1 MFPSLKII
9 NPKHSN
15 LLTVVIVFS
24 VYGFSSCKP
33 PCQNTLGSM
42 TYPDAAG
49 GFTGFQN
56 TF

>member
-49 GFTGFQN
+49 GFTGFHN